1 MPAKATAPESTE
13 RVMIFIDGSNL
24 YHVLAQN
31 CGRYDLVFDKFGNKL
46 ANGRQLVRTYYY
58 NIRQDPTFNPSASAE
73 QDKFLSALFE
83 IPYFEVRLGVHRRHG
98 DQMVEKGVD
107 VMMATDIV
115 VGAFRDIYDTAI
127 IVSGDGDF
135 YPAMQAA
142 KDLGKHIEVVAFDS
156 NLSPEARRVADSATL
171 LKKTF
176 FTGLWTTRGRA
187 AISKKTDEIEK
198 KPATRRPS
206 TRAKD
211 STVDDHGSATD
222 GDKPSRR
229 TPARRRRPVRT
240 ATSSNGVSADVP
252 QAGNTEST
260 DSSDVPDTPR
270 TPETPH
276 EPETAPAGL

>member
-46 ANGRQLVRTYYY
+46 ADGRQLVRTYYY

-115 VGAFRDIYDTAI
+115 VGAFRD
-127 IVSGDGDF
+127 
-135 YPAMQAA
+135 
-142 KDLGKHIEVVAFDS
+142 
-156 NLSPEARRVADSATL
+156 
-171 LKKTF
+171 
-176 FTGLWTTRGRA
+176 
-187 AISKKTDEIEK
+187 
-198 KPATRRPS
+198 
-206 TRAKD
+206 
-211 STVDDHGSATD
+211 
-222 GDKPSRR
+222 
-229 TPARRRRPVRT
+229 
-240 ATSSNGVSADVP
+240 
-252 QAGNTEST
+252 
-260 DSSDVPDTPR
+260 
-270 TPETPH
+270 
-276 EPETAPAGL
+276 